1 MYILDFSP
9 NPKAMSKPIKLQL
22 EYTFQECK
30 GFCALKQEVTSAVA
44 VNITMVFEVWPRV
57 TYYKQ
62 KDSQVNHQPAITT
75 CLTSERTLY
84 HHVLHKEE

>member
-9 NPKAMSKPIKLQL
+9 NPKAMSKPIKVQL

-44 VNITMVFEVWPRV
+44 VNITMVFKVWLELH
-57 TYYKQ
+57 TINK
-62 KDSQVNHQPAITT
+62 KIAKLIISQQ
-75 CLTSERTLY
+75 
-84 HHVLHKEE
+84 